1 MEGKKVMKKNKI
13 IGIAVASA
21 GILLSIGGAAA
32 LYTRA
37 ASPTGFGIGAG
48 TYSGS
53 NGAVTYK
60 VNGNTSGPV
69 APEYW
74 NDDGS
79 DKLGHG
85 LGGEYNQIVYEM
97 ALSAEYAAVGT
108 HAQSITAGNLAV
120 SLTNIP
126 EAYRGHLALWVD
138 IDGYT
143 ANTVGAKNYEKS
155 FMDKK
160 NGSTNEYEDFAISAD
175 EGHTT
180 FERNRDI
187 AVKSNGAQK
196 LRIFMK
202 FDETITAGSG
212 LYGKNEASLGY
223 KLAVTWGALSQSFE
237 SAHVVGNGNL
247 WTEDDEFAMVP
258 NIDAADWEWRFENCP
273 GTLGEAKCRKGDVW
287 SHNGNAVLDS
297 SKTYTVKW
305 TGNADSDAVFTA
317 NS

>member
-21 GILLSIGGAAA
+21 GILLSVGGAAA

-48 TYSGS
+48 TYQGS
-53 NGAVTYK
+53 DGTVTYK
-60 VNGNTSGPV
+60 VNGNTSGKV
-69 APEYW
+69 APQYW
-74 NDDGS
+74 NNDGS

-85 LGGEYNQIVYEM
+85 LGGDYNQIVYEM
-97 ALSAEYAAVGT
+97 TLSAEYAAVGT

-120 SLTNIP
+120 SLTTIP
-126 EAYRGHLALWVD
+126 EAYRGHLSLWVD

-143 ANTVGAKNYEKS
+143 ANTVGKQYEHVFMSSDYAITAEQQS
-155 FMDKK
+155 FV
-160 NGSTNEYEDFAISAD
+160 E
-175 EGHTT
+175 
-180 FERNRDI
+180 NRDV

-223 KLAVTWGALSQSFE
+223 TLAVTWKALSESFE

-258 NIDAADWEWRFENCP
+258 NIDAADWEWTFDNCP
-273 GTLGEAKCRKGDVW
+273 GTLGEAKCRKGDIW

-297 SKTYTVKW
+297 SKTYTVTW
-305 TGNADSDAVFTA
+305 TGSADSDAVFTA